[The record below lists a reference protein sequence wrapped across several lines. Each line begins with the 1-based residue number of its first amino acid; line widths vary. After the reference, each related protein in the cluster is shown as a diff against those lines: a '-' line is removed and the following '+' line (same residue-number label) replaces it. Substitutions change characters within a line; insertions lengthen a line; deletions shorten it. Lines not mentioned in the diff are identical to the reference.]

1 MTCCNSIK
9 FMLLTK
15 VEEKA
20 LSGQYGTPTM
30 LAHKILLSIGEA
42 TDASKLVPV
51 KWAHLSGANFNTIGD
66 AGLDF
71 LKSICNET
79 KFSIFTTINP
89 MGYDRNKPEFV
100 SDEFRIKQKDI
111 TDAYEQMG
119 VVPSYS
125 CTPYEIFDMPPKN
138 TMVSF
143 AESNAAVISNSI
155 FGLLTNKESALSALA
170 SAITGKA
177 PYSELRVEEFRHPK
191 ERIMMA
197 DCDLSNELEYGM
209 LGYFAG
215 KEVKGSS
222 VAIDCTRHL
231 DLINAKSLSASI
243 GTSGYCGMFTN
254 QSPEGQVET
263 ITYDKAERVKV
274 FDELSTA
281 EDGDIIALGSP
292 QLGLDELNKVA
303 LSVDNKKF
311 TKPCMIFC
319 ARSIYEKATM
329 TQISQKIEKAGAKI
343 ICDACT
349 CLTPLITRDCY
360 DGVITNSVKASYY
373 LNKSNKIPVCLMDIN
388 NILKNYV
395 S

>member
-1 MTCCNSIK
+1 
-9 FMLLTK
+9 MLLTK
-15 VEEKA
+15 DEEKA
-20 LSGQYGTPTM
+20 LTGEYGRSM
-30 LAHKILLSIGEA
+30 MIAHKILLSIGEA
-42 TDASKLVPV
+42 TDATKLVPV
-51 KWAHLSGANFNTIGD
+51 KWAHLSGANYNTIGD

-71 LKSICNET
+71 LKSISNET

-89 MGYDRNKPEFV
+89 MGYDRKKPEFV
-100 SDEFRIKQKDI
+100 SNEFKIKQKDI
-111 TDAYEQMG
+111 SDAYEHMG

-125 CTPYEIFDMPPKN
+125 CTPYEIFDMPEKN

-191 ERIMMA
+191 ERIKMT
-197 DCDLSNELEYGM
+197 DCNLSNELEFGL

-215 KEVKGSS
+215 KEVKGNC
-222 VAIDCTRHL
+222 VAIDCPRNP

-243 GTSGYCGMFTN
+243 GTSGSCGMFTS
-254 QSPEGQVET
+254 QSPEGQIEN
-263 ITYDKAERVKV
+263 ITYDKIERGKV

-292 QLGLDELNKVA
+292 QLGLDELNKIA
-303 LSVDNKKF
+303 FSAENKKF

-319 ARSIYEKATM
+319 ARSIYEKARM
-329 TQISQKIEKAGAKI
+329 MQIPQKIEKAGAKI

-349 CLTPLITRDCY
+349 CLTPLITRDEY

-373 LNKSNKIPVCLMDIN
+373 LNKSNKIPVCLMDIKT
-388 NILKNYV
+388 ILKNYV